1 MTMPSETIDADV
13 DPDET
18 IDLLQ
23 ELVRIESPYFEED
36 EIVEFVHDWLAD
48 HDLDPEYHPVSEPE
62 ITGYEGT
69 NVIAR
74 VEGTDPDAPTLLLNA
89 HVDTVQLVDGWEE
102 DPLSGRIE
110 DGKCYGQGAC
120 DMKGG
125 LAAAMIAFRELA
137 DADVDLRGDV
147 VFTAVVDEEGPYGLG
162 TNQLLRDGLTDECDA
177 AIVTEPGP
185 ILAQS
190 DLENPALLLGARG
203 RFLYDITVR
212 GRAAHGSQPQ
222 RGTNAVL
229 DAGRLANALAE
240 MEVGT
245 HPKLGEGSVCPLLL
259 EGGGETISV
268 PEECRLLVDRHVVLG
283 EGPED
288 VLADAR
294 RVVDDLDL
302 DSEVEIGFREAP
314 ASDVYYGPY
323 VTDEDHPLV
332 RSLEAGTESVT
343 GTSPEIGYFASI
355 GDFNYLGHRAGLPTV
370 IVGPDGENIHGAGE
384 FVYTD
389 EVVEVARILV
399 SSVAEF
405 AG

>member
-1 MTMPSETIDADV
+1 MTMRSKRVKADV

-23 ELVRIESPYFEED
+23 ELVRIESPYFEEA
-36 EIVEFVHDWLAD
+36 EIVEYVHDWLAN
-48 HDLDPEYHPVSEPE
+48 HDLDPEYQPVSEPE
-62 ITGYEGT
+62 LTGYEGE
-69 NVIAR
+69 NVVAR
-74 VEGTDPDAPTLLLNA
+74 LEGSDPDAPTLLLNA
-89 HVDTVQLVDGWEE
+89 HVDTVQLVDGWAE

-125 LAAAMIAFRELA
+125 LAAAMIAFRALA
-137 DADVDLRGDV
+137 DADLRGDV
-147 VFTAVVDEEGPYGLG
+147 LFTAVVDEEGPYGLG

-222 RGTNAVL
+222 KGTNAVL
-229 DAGRLANALAE
+229 DAGKLANALAE
-240 MEVGT
+240 MDVGT
-245 HPKLGEGSVCPLLL
+245 HPKLGEGSICPLLL

-268 PEECRLLVDRHVVLG
+268 PDECRLLVDRHVVLG

-288 VLADAR
+288 VLEDAR
-294 RVVDDLDL
+294 QVVDDLDL
-302 DSEVEIGFREAP
+302 ESDVDIEFREAP

-323 VTDEDHPLV
+323 LTDEDHPLV
-332 RSLEAGTESVT
+332 RSLEAGTESVA
-343 GTSPEIGYFASI
+343 GTSPAIGYFASI
-355 GDFNYLGHRAGLPTV
+355 GDFNYLGHRADLPTV
-370 IVGPDGENIHGAGE
+370 IIGPDGENIHGTGE

-399 SSVAEF
+399 SSIAEY